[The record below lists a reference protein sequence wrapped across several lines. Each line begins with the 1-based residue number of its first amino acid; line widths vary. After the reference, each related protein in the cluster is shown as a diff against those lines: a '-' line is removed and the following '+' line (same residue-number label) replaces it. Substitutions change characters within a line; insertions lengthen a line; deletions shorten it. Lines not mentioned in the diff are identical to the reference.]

1 MRFLADENF
10 PGDAVTLL
18 RALGHDVVW
27 IRAEA
32 PGTTDQDVLA
42 RSLEDARVLL
52 TFDKDFGELAWLFGL
67 PASCGIVLFRL
78 PALGPTGVGKVIT
91 DVLMSRNDWPGH
103 FSVVEPGRIR
113 MRALPTSPVD
123 ES

>member
-10 PGDAVTLL
+10 PVDAVTSL
-18 RALGHDVVW
+18 RSVGHDVVW
-27 IRAEA
+27 IRTEA

-52 TFDKDFGELAWLFGL
+52 TFDKDFGELAWASGL

-113 MRALPTSPVD
+113 MRALPTTSIH
-123 ES
+123 EF